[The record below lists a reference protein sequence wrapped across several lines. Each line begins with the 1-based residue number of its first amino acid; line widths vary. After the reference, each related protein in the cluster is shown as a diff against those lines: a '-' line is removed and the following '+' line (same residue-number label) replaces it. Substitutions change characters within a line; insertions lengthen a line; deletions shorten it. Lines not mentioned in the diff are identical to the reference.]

1 VICGKTI
8 YGNKM
13 LIKENTV
20 CYTSQFGHKNFI
32 YPSDTK
38 LVIKANCI
46 AQYVSWISGGGK
58 IPIKVL
64 KSCLMPLDINDKT
77 KLDVSPPTKD
87 EYTIVWIEKRV

>member
-1 VICGKTI
+1 
-8 YGNKM
+8 M